1 MARCASA
8 RALRLR
14 LQGALRRGKRVLTFG
29 DHRGE
34 SFALSAKTRLLLREA
49 LTLTP
54 NAIAH
59 LLEFRKIA
67 LQLARFGAHLRQ
79 QGAERER
86 RPDSLENLV
95 WARDQR
101 RRRLTA
107 HPLQDG
113 QNLHDQS
120 AAALERSDDL
130 ALVLSKRRKP
140 LFDFSRA
147 LFRFLQ
153 PLGRIDERAIQP
165 FARGGV
171 IDKLLFESTRALLGG
186 AHRVLDA
193 AQFLLL

>member
-1 MARCASA
+1 M
-8 RALRLR
+8 
-14 LQGALRRGKRVLTFG
+14 
-29 DHRGE
+29 
-34 SFALSAKTRLLLREA
+34 LLREA
-49 LTLTP
+49 FALAP

-59 LLEFRKIA
+59 LLQFRKIA

-86 RPDSLENLV
+86 RPDGLENLV
-95 WARDQR
+95 RARDQR

-107 HPLQDG
+107 HPLKDG
-113 QNLHDQS
+113 KDLHDQS
-120 AAALERSDDL
+120 AAALERRYDL
-130 ALVLSKRRKP
+130 ALILGERRKP

-147 LFRFLQ
+147 LFRLLQ
-153 PLGRIDERAIQP
+153 PQRRFDERAVQS

-186 AHRVLDA
+186 AHRVFDA